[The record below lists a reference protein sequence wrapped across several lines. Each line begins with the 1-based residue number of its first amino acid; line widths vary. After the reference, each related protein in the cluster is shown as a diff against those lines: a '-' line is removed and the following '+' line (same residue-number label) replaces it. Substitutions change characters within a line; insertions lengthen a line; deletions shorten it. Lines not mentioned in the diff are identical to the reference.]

1 MTDQPET
8 LLEAVTYFADP
19 KVCFETM
26 LAVKWPDGKP
36 ICPHCGHDQAWIIK
50 TRGKLDCKKCRKT
63 YSVKVGTVFEDS
75 PLPLQKWFVAVW
87 CIANAKNGISSCEL
101 ARALGVTQTTAWFML
116 HRVRLAM
123 RTPTFRKLSGEV
135 ESDETFI
142 GGKPANRRNRSVRT
156 KAIVQGLLER
166 EGEIRCSVVNS
177 TSAEQ
182 LRGTIGRNVEPGAA
196 VYTDAHPAYQGLSET
211 YVHAA
216 IDHAIK
222 YVEGRVHTNGL
233 ENFWSLLKR
242 SLRGTYVAVAT
253 FHLDRYLDE
262 QAFRFNERKGSDG
275 SRFRRVL
282 SAVVG
287 KRLTYRE
294 LTAQGDAGFMGIK

>member
-1 MTDQPET
+1 MNTPET
-8 LLEAVTYFADP
+8 LIEAVTYFADP
-19 KVCFETM
+19 KICFEAM

-36 ICPHCGHDQAWIIK
+36 ICPKCDHDEAGIIR
-50 TRGKLDCKKCRKT
+50 TRQQLVCRKCDARF
-63 YSVKVGTVFEDS
+63 SVKVGTIFEDS
-75 PLPLQKWFVAVW
+75 PLSLQKWFVAIW
-87 CIANAKNGISSCEL
+87 CVANAKNGISSCEL
-101 ARALGVTQTTAWFML
+101 GRALGVTQKTAWFML

-123 RTPTFRKLSGEV
+123 QTPTGRKLAGEV

-142 GGKPANRRNRSVRT
+142 SGKPANRHGRKIRT

-166 EGEIRCSVVNS
+166 GGEVRCSVINS
-177 TSAEQ
+177 TTAEQ
-182 LRGTIGRNVEPGAA
+182 LQSTIARNVDRGSAL
-196 VYTDAHPAYQGLSET
+196 YTDAHPSYQGLSET
-211 YVHAA
+211 YLHEA

-222 YVEGRVHTNGL
+222 YVSGRVHTNGL

-242 SLRGTYVAVAT
+242 GLRGTYVAVAP
-253 FHLDRYLDE
+253 FHLFRYLDE
-262 QAFRFNERKGSDG
+262 QAFRFNERLGSDG

-294 LTAQGDAGFMGIK
+294 LTAQGDAGFMGIR